1 MCVLGVVEYGGLI
14 LVAALLAVYFLILRS
29 LFRCSRELDEAGYGI
44 QSAPVRVPD
53 GWVVKGLILLVLI
66 GGSCGYLFGNSY
78 PMDWHP
84 VDETAQDGLEDV
96 KAKLLMLGFP
106 EEMCIRD
113 SLWRLYQIAGMGT
126 ILLLG

>member
-1 MCVLGVVEYGGLI
+1 M
-14 LVAALLAVYFLILRS
+14 
-29 LFRCSRELDEAGYGI
+29 
-44 QSAPVRVPD
+44 
-53 GWVVKGLILLVLI
+53 VKGLILLVLI

-106 EEMCIRD
+106 EEVLNDLTPEDLEACRD
-113 SLWRLYQIAGMGT
+113 GVEVVVEVTGETFSEDGRGPEELRITGVGGEAGG
-126 ILLLG
+126 

>member
-1 MCVLGVVEYGGLI
+1 M
-14 LVAALLAVYFLILRS
+14 YFLILRS
-29 LFRCSRELDEAGYGI
+29 LFRCSQELDEAGYGI

-106 EEMCIRD
+106 ETEGLDLSGPERP
-113 SLWRLYQIAGMGT
+113 
-126 ILLLG
+126 

>member
-29 LFRCSRELDEAGYGI
+29 LFRCSQELDERGMG
-44 QSAPVRVPD
+44 SSRPGRVPD

-106 EEMCIRD
+106 ETEGLDLSGPERP
-113 SLWRLYQIAGMGT
+113 
-126 ILLLG
+126 